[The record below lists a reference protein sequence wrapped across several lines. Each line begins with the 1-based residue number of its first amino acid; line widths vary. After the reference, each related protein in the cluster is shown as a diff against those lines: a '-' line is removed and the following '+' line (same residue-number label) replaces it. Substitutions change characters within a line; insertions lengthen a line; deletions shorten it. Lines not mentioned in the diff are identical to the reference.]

1 MPFLIA
7 PLSVLFYAP
16 YVAFKFTNVDII
28 SLKYDVQDGMTN
40 ATHIVSTYFNHQ
52 VNSRLRIRV
61 ICNIGIKILYLLAN
75 LITFLVLNSL
85 LNHEYISYGSK
96 WVSWTRLDN
105 SKAFDYLGMRDLPKP
120 GKVKFSYCFQ
130 DVS

>member
-16 YVAFKFTNVDII
+16 YVAFIFTNNDII
-28 SLKYDVQDGMTN
+28 SLKYDVQDGRKN
-40 ATHIVSTYFNHQ
+40 ATHIVSMYFNHQ

-61 ICNIGIKILYLLAN
+61 ICNIGIKILYLSAN

>member
-16 YVAFKFTNVDII
+16 YVAFIFTNNDII
-28 SLKYDVQDGMTN
+28 SLKYDVQDGMMD
-40 ATHIVSTYFNHQ
+40 ATRIVSAYFNHQ

-130 DVS
+130 DVF

>member
-16 YVAFKFTNVDII
+16 YVAFIFTNDDIM
-28 SLKYDVQDGMTN
+28 SLKYDVKDGTMD
-40 ATHIVSTYFNHQ
+40 ATRIVSTYFNHQ

-130 DVS
+130 DVF

>member
-7 PLSVLFYAP
+7 TLSVLFYAP

-28 SLKYDVQDGMTN
+28 SLKNDVQARMTN

-61 ICNIGIKILYLLAN
+61 ICNIGIKILYLIAY

-130 DVS
+130 NVS